1 MQGLPNMETNC
12 SHRPELNIYFNL
24 INIEKDK
31 GIVRLI
37 NINNCIFISA
47 RIEFWFLIF
56 SLSDAVF
63 EGRDLHCTQN
73 AFVKLNVLLLKM
85 LIHQIKC

>member
-1 MQGLPNMETNC
+1 METNC

-73 AFVKLNVLLLKM
+73 ALVKLECSAFEM